1 MKVWTEF
8 KTGGDGRLYGL
19 RYLLTDQECRHMQRV
34 GLLGEVFEVVGM
46 QGAADQTMAAF
57 ERDQMLTKGGA
68 IQ

>member
-19 RYLLTDQECRHMQRV
+19 RYLLTDQECRHMQSV

-46 QGAADQTMAAF
+46 QTAADQTMATF
-57 ERDQMLTKGGA
+57 ECDQMLHKGGA